1 MIPNVNKHIFLLLL
15 PFQKVKFILQKG
27 DTKLD
32 ETKT

>member
-1 MIPNVNKHIFLLLL
+1 MIREQTHLSIIVAL
-15 PFQKVKFILQKG
+15 QKGQVYLQKG